1 MSIGYSFK
9 TVELNKGAD
18 KTRLGVSLGKLCI
31 NLNIPVVVISSKLG
45 VSRQTVYNWFT
56 GEHDP
61 HESHVREITKLINS
75 FKSK

>member
-61 HESHVREITKLINS
+61 QETHVREITKLINS
-75 FKSK
+75 FNSK